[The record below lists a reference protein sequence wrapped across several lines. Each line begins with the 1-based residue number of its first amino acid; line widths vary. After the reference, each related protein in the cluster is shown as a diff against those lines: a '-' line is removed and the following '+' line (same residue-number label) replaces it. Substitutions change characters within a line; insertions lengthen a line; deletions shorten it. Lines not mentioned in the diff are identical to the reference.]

1 MKAIKKYERYFGR
14 RLKIFITERVFD
26 DSCTALRNTQ
36 KFTGAEENI
45 INIYEGV
52 RVNSSSKGGARPIIR
67 MGSKVL
73 RYLGAEKIVH
83 EVKKTEWARFLRQE
97 LPHGFEPVVDAE
109 GVELL
114 KEELADEA
122 RMIAEMIDQLDVK
135 TLWNLD

>member
-83 EVKKTEWARFLRQE
+83 EVKKQNGLGFSAKSFLMGLSRSLMQRE
-97 LPHGFEPVVDAE
+97 SNYSKRNSLMKRG
-109 GVELL
+109 
-114 KEELADEA
+114 
-122 RMIAEMIDQLDVK
+122 
-135 TLWNLD
+135 